1 MAEKV
6 IGEVRFIET
15 EDGFRIEVKGDK
27 ERLRELGF
35 EPGKGF
41 RHWAGFGPMGF
52 RFRGH
57 HHHGPWG
64 RRFGFGFRRG
74 WGCGLWGWDEEPEEE
89 PRREGKGE
97 PSSPP
102 V

>member
-41 RHWAGFGPMGF
+41 RHGMGFGPMGF
-52 RFRGH
+52 RFRG

-74 WGCGLWGWDEEPEEE
+74 WGCGPWGWYEEPEEE
-89 PRREGKGE
+89 PQREGKGE
-97 PSSPP
+97 PPSPQ